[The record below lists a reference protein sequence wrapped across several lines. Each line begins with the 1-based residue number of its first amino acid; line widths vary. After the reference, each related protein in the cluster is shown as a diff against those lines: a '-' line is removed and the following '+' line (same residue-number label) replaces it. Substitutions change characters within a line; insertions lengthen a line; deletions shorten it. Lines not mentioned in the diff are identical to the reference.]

1 MQIGQLKRREFITLL
16 GGAAAWPLVAR
27 AQQTQRARRIGVLM
41 GVGDDAETKGWLVT
55 FNQRLEQLGWQ
66 VGRNLQI
73 DERWTAGDP
82 ERNRRFAGELLAMQP
97 DAVFAFSSVAVDALQ
112 RENRSVPI
120 VFTAISDP
128 VGSGFVQ
135 SLARPGGNA
144 TGFTN
149 FVPTM
154 AAKWLEVLKEIA
166 PQVRHAALLFNPQTA
181 PYVSEYY
188 RGPFEA
194 AAPAFGV
201 RASAAIVHE
210 MPDIEV
216 AMAEL
221 AREPGGGL
229 VVPPDNFSYVH
240 RSMIFALAARHRL
253 PAVYPFRFMAREG
266 GLVSYGVD
274 LGETFPR
281 AAEYIDR
288 ILGGAKP
295 ADLPVQAP
303 TKFELAINLKVAN
316 ALGLTVPPTLLAR
329 ADEVIE

>member
-1 MQIGQLKRREFITLL
+1 MPRGSPILCRP
-16 GGAAAWPLVAR
+16 W
-27 AQQTQRARRIGVLM
+27 QR
-41 GVGDDAETKGWLVT
+41 
-55 FNQRLEQLGWQ
+55 
-66 VGRNLQI
+66 
-73 DERWTAGDP
+73 
-82 ERNRRFAGELLAMQP
+82 
-97 DAVFAFSSVAVDALQ
+97 
-112 RENRSVPI
+112 
-120 VFTAISDP
+120 
-128 VGSGFVQ
+128 
-135 SLARPGGNA
+135 
-144 TGFTN
+144 
-149 FVPTM
+149 
-154 AAKWLEVLKEIA
+154 KWLEVLKEIA

-210 MPDIEV
+210 MPEIEA
-216 AMAEL
+216 AMAAL